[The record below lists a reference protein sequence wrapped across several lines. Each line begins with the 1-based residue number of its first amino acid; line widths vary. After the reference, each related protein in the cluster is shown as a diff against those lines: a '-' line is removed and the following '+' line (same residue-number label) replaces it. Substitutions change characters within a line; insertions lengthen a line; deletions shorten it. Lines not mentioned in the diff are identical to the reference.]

1 MRNQTVTPTQV
12 STVRESITLATKTAE
27 VIDFPRKND
36 REWLM
41 RDVCSAPYA
50 IINREGE

>member
-1 MRNQTVTPTQV
+1 VRNQTVKPTQT
-12 STVRESITLATKTAE
+12 STVREEITLASKTAE
-27 VIDFPRKND
+27 VIDFPAKND

-50 IINREGE
+50 IINREE